1 MSLCCVYLG
10 AAAGSTFRA
19 GGGSTHAWS
28 RLGQEGSKGLSHVLV
43 VVISGVTTQVLRD
56 AWRSPRTVQRKI
68 LQAPGGGGEALLAG
82 LGIAWGVEEGASET

>member
-1 MSLCCVYLG
+1 MSLCCAYLG

-43 VVISGVTTQVLRD
+43 IVISGVTTHRSCATLGGVHGLYNGRFSRRR
-56 AWRSPRTVQRKI
+56 AGVGRHYWRV
-68 LQAPGGGGEALLAG
+68 
-82 LGIAWGVEEGASET
+82 WG